1 MTRNSKRKT
10 HFFSIFLVTILCV
23 SQLVLNVSSAATP
36 KPQEIKASCRIEIDN
51 AHISASLL
59 KNRKLKYVKVNA
71 RSICNVYQQR
81 VTLTVEIFKTEKLSN
96 QFIQSFRT
104 KESLP
109 SSSGLVVKMNNAL
122 VRCKNNRETAYYG
135 VAYAKALING
145 KWQYAGRTYSKS
157 IILLACGT

>member
-1 MTRNSKRKT
+1 MTRNSKLKK
-10 HFFSIFLVTILCV
+10 HSLLFFLVTVLGIL
-23 SQLVLNVSSAATP
+23 QLVPNVSSAATP

-81 VTLTVEIFKTEKLSN
+81 VTLTVEIFKTGKLSN
-96 QFIQSFRT
+96 QLVKSFST
-104 KESLP
+104 KEGLP
-109 SSSGLVVKMNNAL
+109 SSSRLVVKMNNAV
-122 VRCKNNRETAYYG
+122 VRCRNTHETAYYG
-135 VAYAKALING
+135 IAYAKALING

-157 IILLACGT
+157 IILLNCGT

>member
-1 MTRNSKRKT
+1 MTRNSKLKKRSFT
-10 HFFSIFLVTILCV
+10 IFLITILGILQFV
-23 SQLVLNVSSAATP
+23 PYVSSASTP
-36 KPQEIKASCRIEIDN
+36 KPREIKASCRIEIDN

-96 QFIQSFRT
+96 QLIQTFRT

-109 SSSGLVVKMNNAL
+109 SSSGLVIKMNNAV
-122 VRCKNNRETAYYG
+122 VRCKNTRETAYYG

-157 IILLACGT
+157 IILLDCGT

>member
-1 MTRNSKRKT
+1 MSKLK
-10 HFFSIFLVTILCV
+10 LVTILGT
-23 SQLVLNVSSAATP
+23 SQLVPNVSSAATP

-81 VTLTVEIFKTEKLSN
+81 VTLTVEIYKTGKLSN
-96 QFIQSFRT
+96 QLVRSFAT
-104 KESLP
+104 KEGLS
-109 SSSGLVVKMNNAL
+109 SSSGFVVKMNNAV
-122 VRCKNNRETAYYG
+122 VRCRNTRETAYYG
-135 VAYAKALING
+135 IAYAKALING

-157 IILLACGT
+157 IILLDCGT